1 MTGVAGG
8 FEGLVEVELGSDVLA
23 DALADMEASGC
34 HVRPDDLVLP
44 RHPIALRCC
53 RNGRNRGAKNP
64 RTEEE
69 DELREP
75 VLAHKTQNN
84 TTWSRVE
91 RPHKK
96 HTELFSVPMR
106 RRARERASGERLLGR
121 VVFSLTPESSYSLLY
136 PFVYY
141 AEHVTCSFGDFLR
154 VGWK

>member
-1 MTGVAGG
+1 MCYLFGKGGVGMTGVAGG

-44 RHPIALRCC
+44 RHPIALRCG

-75 VLAHKTQNN
+75 VLAHKTQKN

-91 RPHKK
+91 RRNKK
-96 HTELFSVPMR
+96 RSSRYRCGGER
-106 RRARERASGERLLGR
+106 ERERAGKGFWGE
-121 VVFSLTPESSYSLLY
+121 
-136 PFVYY
+136 
-141 AEHVTCSFGDFLR
+141 
-154 VGWK
+154 